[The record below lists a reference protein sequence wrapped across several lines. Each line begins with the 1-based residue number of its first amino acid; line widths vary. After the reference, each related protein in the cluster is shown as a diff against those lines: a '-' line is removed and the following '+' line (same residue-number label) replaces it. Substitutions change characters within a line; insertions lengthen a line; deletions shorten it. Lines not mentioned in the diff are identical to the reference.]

1 MAHQLFWPV
10 IILLIFLGIVV
21 LEVFL
26 PTGGLLG
33 VLATI
38 AFVSSVVIAFINGGL
53 FVGTLFLVFA
63 AVVLGFV
70 LWLTVRIWPH
80 TPIGKLII
88 VQPRSSDEVI
98 PPEYERLKQL
108 IGRQGVATS
117 TMLPSGSVRI
127 DGRSL
132 DAISDG
138 RPIESGQRIKVV
150 AVKGRAV
157 VVRACDVNEPD
168 EPPKQNDLGQAETS
182 EVLEELIPDPFDSS
196 SDT

>member
-1 MAHQLFWPV
+1 MAQQLFWPV

-38 AFVSSVVIAFINGGL
+38 AFASSVVIAFINGGL

-63 AVVLGFV
+63 AVVLGVV

-88 VQPRSSDEVI
+88 VQPRSSDEVV

-108 IGRQGVATS
+108 IGRHGVATS

-157 VVRACDVNEPD
+157 VVRACDANEPNESSNQSAD
-168 EPPKQNDLGQAETS
+168 SQVESS
-182 EVLEELIPDPFDSS
+182 EVLDNLIPDPFDSS
-196 SDT
+196 SDA